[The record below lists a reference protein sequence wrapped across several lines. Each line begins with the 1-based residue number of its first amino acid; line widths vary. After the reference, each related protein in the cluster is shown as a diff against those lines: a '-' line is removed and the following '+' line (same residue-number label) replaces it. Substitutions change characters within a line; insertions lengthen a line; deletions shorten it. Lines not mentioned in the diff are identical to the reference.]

1 MAFLC
6 AAIAA
11 DFCMHKHLQIMVRN
25 FGSWHSIRVHIDVG
39 QQQLALA
46 QLLTVDKVQLG

>member
-11 DFCMHKHLQIMVRN
+11 DFCTHKHLQRMVRN

-39 QQQLALA
+39 QQIPDGQLYNISLE
-46 QLLTVDKVQLG
+46 

>member
-1 MAFLC
+1 
-6 AAIAA
+6 
-11 DFCMHKHLQIMVRN
+11 MHKHLQIMVRN